1 MDQTLIDVT
10 EIPDVKVGDVAT
22 IYSNAPAGGCSVEA
36 AAEQI
41 GTINYELLCAIGTR
55 VPRIYIEDGK
65 ETEIQRYI

>member
-10 EIPDVKVGDVAT
+10 DIPDVKLGDPVT
-22 IYSNAPAGGCSVEA
+22 VYSGEGFCSIEA
-36 AAEQI
+36 AASQI
-41 GTINYELLCAIGTR
+41 GTISYELLCAIGTR

>member
-10 EIPDVKVGDVAT
+10 DIPDVKIGDVVT
-22 IYSNAPAGGCSVEA
+22 VYSNKLDDKCSLEN
-36 AAEQI
+36 AAEKI

-65 ETEIQRYI
+65 ETEVIRYV